1 MRAQGA
7 QRLITTNVSFTPE
20 TKTQKNAA
28 DKTVGYTGSTR
39 VSLRT
44 TPEKAPDVLAG
55 ALANGANTIDS
66 TVFTPTEQE
75 IDDARRDLA
84 AQATKTA
91 VTQVESIA
99 KAMGLKL
106 VAVRDVSVG
115 SPSPAASEMADRTNA
130 FAGDAGHEG
139 GCAGTAADRDCVRRA
154 AAADQRVHDRR
165 GGALM
170 DASVLK
176 GEELT
181 AVEFVERFLQL
192 RFGDVLVSLYVWPD
206 VADPDGISIAFGE
219 PGYRDALCLLIGET
233 VETAELEVGRA
244 LTAEF
249 ENGYVLALSLRE
261 EDVDT
266 AESGTISGLDGEVL
280 EF

>member
-1 MRAQGA
+1 M
-7 QRLITTNVSFTPE
+7 
-20 TKTQKNAA
+20 
-28 DKTVGYTGSTR
+28 
-39 VSLRT
+39 
-44 TPEKAPDVLAG
+44 
-55 ALANGANTIDS
+55 
-66 TVFTPTEQE
+66 
-75 IDDARRDLA
+75 
-84 AQATKTA
+84 
-91 VTQVESIA
+91 
-99 KAMGLKL
+99 
-106 VAVRDVSVG
+106 
-115 SPSPAASEMADRTNA
+115 
-130 FAGDAGHEG
+130 
-139 GCAGTAADRDCVRRA
+139 
-154 AAADQRVHDRR
+154 
-165 GGALM
+165 
-170 DASVLK
+170 LK

-192 RFGDVLVSLYVWPD
+192 RFGDVLLSLYVWPD